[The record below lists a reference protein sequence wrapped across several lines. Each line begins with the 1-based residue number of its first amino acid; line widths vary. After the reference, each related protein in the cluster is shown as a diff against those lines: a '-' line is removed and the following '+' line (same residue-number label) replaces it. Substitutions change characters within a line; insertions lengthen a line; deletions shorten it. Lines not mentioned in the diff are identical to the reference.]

1 MPKKLIDTFYQSPQ
15 DMIDLLP
22 IPAVMI
28 HHRYLILYVNKRFAD
43 LHGSTIEQ
51 MQGRHLSSFSESA
64 GQVVKEYFA
73 AYNNGEQLSSQEI
86 YVYGIYFQ
94 ILIFPIY
101 NKNNQLEALFFL
113 QWNISKSKRLQQMFN
128 QNNKRYKAQLQFDQL
143 TGIANDYALEE
154 YFSILKKQ
162 VIYPEVS
169 ILLIDIDHFSEFNK
183 EHGFIKS
190 NVALHNIAQTLKQEL
205 RAEKDF
211 LAKLNSDRF
220 IALFPAVS
228 HFTALTIAERFRN
241 SVYQLDLRH
250 EAGIHHHLTVSI
262 ILHSLP
268 ISQLPCINHLIHK
281 LSDQLRRN
289 KKNGRNHS
297 TLYFEEVVETLSD

>member
-1 MPKKLIDTFYQSPQ
+1 MPKQRIETFYQTPQ
-15 DMIDLLP
+15 DMIDLFP

-28 HHRYLILYVNKRFAD
+28 HHCHTILYANKRFAD

-64 GQVVKEYFA
+64 GQAVKAYFA
-73 AYNNGEQLSSQEI
+73 AYQNGEQLTSQEV

-113 QWNISKSKRLQQMFN
+113 QWNISRTKRLQQMFN
-128 QNNKRYKAQLQFDQL
+128 QNNKRYKAQLQLDQL
-143 TGIANDYALEE
+143 TGLANDYALQE
-154 YFSILKKQ
+154 YFSTLKKQ
-162 VIYPEVS
+162 VIYSEVA
-169 ILLIDIDHFSEFNK
+169 ILLIDIDRFSEFNK

-190 NVALHNIAQTLKQEL
+190 NATLHNIAQTLKQEL
-205 RAEKDF
+205 RDEKDF

-241 SVYQLDLRH
+241 SIYQLDLRH
-250 EAGIHHHLTVSI
+250 EAGIHHHLTISI
-262 ILHSLP
+262 IIYSLP
-268 ISQLPCINHLIHK
+268 ISQLPTINQFINR
-281 LSDQLRRN
+281 LSDQLRLN
-289 KKNGRNHS
+289 KKHGRNHC
-297 TLYFEEVVETLSD
+297 TIYFENPESIHN